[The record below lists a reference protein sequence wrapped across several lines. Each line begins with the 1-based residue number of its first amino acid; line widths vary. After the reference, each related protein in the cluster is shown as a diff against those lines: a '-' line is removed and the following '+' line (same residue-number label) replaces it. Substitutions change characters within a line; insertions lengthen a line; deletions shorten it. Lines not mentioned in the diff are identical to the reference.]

1 MVGVMCYQWSV
12 TELCPVQFFMNDL
25 ENTDTMLT
33 ESGDHAKLGRTK
45 KKFEDKSGFKTDR
58 VE

>member
-1 MVGVMCYQWSV
+1 
-12 TELCPVQFFMNDL
+12 MNDL

>member
-1 MVGVMCYQWSV
+1 MV
-12 TELCPVQFFMNDL
+12 
-25 ENTDTMLT
+25 T

-45 KKFEDKSGFKTDR
+45 KKKTEDKSGFKTDR